1 MWGDKSVIIP
11 RNPFCPAEFL
21 VAARAY
27 FWMFIMPITRLISP
41 LNFLVVNEWYR
52 TSLSLVKMKKAPLLD
67 LMFLYITLSHSYLHP
82 IKKLL
87 RQLMQLN
94 LNTWTTVQ
102 FSFVFCVSLSQFH
115 TFGQILH
122 RKTAWQRL

>member
-1 MWGDKSVIIP
+1 MWSDKSVIIP

-21 VAARAY
+21 VAVRAY
-27 FWMFIMPITRLISP
+27 FWMFIMSITHLISP
-41 LNFLVVNEWYR
+41 LNFLVVNEWYW
-52 TSLSLVKMKKAPLLD
+52 TSLSLVKMKKAHLLD

-102 FSFVFCVSLSQFH
+102 FYFVFCVSLSQFY

-122 RKTAWQRL
+122 RKTAW